1 MNADWA
7 PLPLRIV
14 LGIVFV
20 AHGAQK
26 LLVHGV
32 GGTAGML
39 GGLGVPWPT
48 LAAAVLIA
56 VELGGGLA
64 LLLGLGTRVAASLLA
79 IDMLVALLA
88 VHAPHGFFLPRGIEF
103 VLTLL
108 GGTITLAG
116 TGAGALSLDALW
128 ARADEQ
134 VVWEE
139 PPVRDRIRKV
149 S

>member
-1 MNADWA
+1 MNTGWA
-7 PLPLRIV
+7 PLPLRLV
-14 LGIVFV
+14 LGIVFA

-32 GGTAGML
+32 GGTAAML
-39 GGLGVPWPT
+39 GGLGVPLPT

-56 VELGGGLA
+56 LELGGGLA
-64 LLLGLGTRVAASLLA
+64 LILGLGTRVVASLLA
-79 IDMLVALLA
+79 IDMLVAMLA

-108 GGTITLAG
+108 GGTLTLVG
-116 TGAGALSLDALW
+116 TGPGALSLDALW
-128 ARADEQ
+128 AKADSQ

-139 PPVRDRIRKV
+139 PPLRDRMRKV